1 MIGGHVIKAYLNTGS
16 NTYSDKN
23 FFSLLSENEATYKKK
38 KKSVLYYQ
46 LVFVL
51 EITSYLH

>member
-38 KKSVLYYQ
+38 KSVLYYQ